1 VKAAT
6 RRRPPDDRVRVE
18 REGDVAL
25 WTITRPEVRNA
36 FDFPTFEAL
45 LAAIKDAAR
54 DRHLRA
60 VVLTGA
66 GSTFVSGGDL
76 RELRDATTRA
86 DAGRIADQGRRMC
99 DGIATLRIPVI
110 AALPGPAVGGGAE
123 LAIACDLR
131 IADARARLSFKH
143 ARMAVTTAWG
153 ILPKL
158 VAIVGQ
164 GTAARLLLAGHDVDA
179 AEALRI
185 GLVEAVC
192 EEGASVATA
201 MTWAREVAKG
211 APRAVAGLKVLLRDA
226 LGAPLASQRAHERSL
241 FLAAWTD
248 ADHQEAV
255 EAFFESRPPRWGQ
268 PSDQKKKPNRSR
280 RARFV

>member
-1 VKAAT
+1 MRAAT
-6 RRRPPDDRVRVE
+6 RRRRSDDRVRVE

-45 LAAIKDAAR
+45 HAAIKDAAH
-54 DRHLRA
+54 DPHLRA

-99 DGIATLRIPVI
+99 DGIATLRVPVI

-226 LGAPLASQRAHERSL
+226 LGAPLARQRARERSL

-268 PSDQKKKPNRSR
+268 PSDQKKKPYPSSKPI
-280 RARFV
+280 A